1 MRVPRDEVRFTTHS
15 DEVSAWGDD
24 NSRAYLTER
33 CHLTRTHCLWENVHA
48 GLADIAT
55 TLEPTKKKTTLEMP
69 AVMIPHRVRTG

>member
-1 MRVPRDEVRFTTHS
+1 MRVPRDEVRFTMHS
-15 DEVSAWGDD
+15 DKASAWGDE

-33 CHLTRTHCLWENVHA
+33 CHLTQTNLSRESVLA

-55 TLEPTKKKTTLEMP
+55 TLEPTKKRTTLEMP